1 MSKTPEIVTIAKREN
16 LKFLNDFTNLP
27 VVTGM
32 EACLNEEPD
41 LFFSEFALDI
51 VKAKTTC
58 NTCPLLESCGTY
70 ALKHENFGV
79 WGGMTAE
86 ERFEIRGNHFAY
98 EATDVE
104 RLNEQM
110 KFIMTAPALEVAER
124 YGAQTR
130 TVVRWRNSIRDAQKA
145 S

>member
-27 VVTGM
+27 VVTGK
-32 EACLNEEPD
+32 EACLEEEPD
-41 LFFSEFALDI
+41 LFFSDFALDI
-51 VKAKTTC
+51 AKAKATC

-79 WGGMTAE
+79 WGGMTSE
-86 ERFEIRGNHFAY
+86 ERYEIRGNHDAY
-98 EATDVE
+98 ESTDVE
-104 RLNEQM
+104 RLTEEM
-110 KFIMTAPALEVAER
+110 KFIMNAPALEVAER

-130 TVVRWRNSIRDAQKA
+130 TVVRWRNTIRDAQKA